1 VGSIEADA
9 YSREEVSFL
18 SLVANQVALAVDD
31 ALNFDALQHAK
42 EELRAGEESLRLIV
56 DSIPGLVHSTTAEGK
71 LEFVNRQLLDYF
83 GKTLKLRVAGTIGH
97 RQAKQQRLHDCILT
111 HPRPSLGAIE
121 DHRDVN

>member
-111 HPRPSLGAIE
+111 HPSALTWC
-121 DHRDVN
+121 D